1 MFSYAFLMMD
11 FWGLK
16 DGMSLN
22 AGDVAG
28 WLSTCLACHEHTEA
42 PGSEKRNSHVSSVLG
57 NLRNLHPFLYHSEYY
72 KLVLV
77 H

>member
-42 PGSEKRNSHVSSVLG
+42 PGSEKRNMSQVC
-57 NLRNLHPFLYHSEYY
+57 
-72 KLVLV
+72 
-77 H
+77 